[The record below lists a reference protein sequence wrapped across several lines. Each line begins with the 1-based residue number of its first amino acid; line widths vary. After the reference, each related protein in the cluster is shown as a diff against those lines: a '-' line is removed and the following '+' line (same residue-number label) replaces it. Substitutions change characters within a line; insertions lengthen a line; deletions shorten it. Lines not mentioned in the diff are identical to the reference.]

1 MPSHRLTLATLI
13 LRRTAAP
20 AAALAAVA
28 LLTGALGGCEGS
40 KAATAAKA
48 DTTPPVAVE
57 TVRPTRA
64 DMAAVY
70 SGTAPIEADQE
81 SRVVAKVAGEVR
93 RLLVEE
99 GDSVRAG
106 QVLAVLDGDKL
117 RLDLAQA
124 KANLAKLE
132 RDFARNVELQK
143 RGLIGSAAFDTLR
156 YELDAERAVHDLAAL
171 QLSYTEIRAPI
182 DGVVAERKVK
192 VGNMLQPNEP
202 AFLITKPNPLLA
214 HVHVPERELAK
225 LRVGQQADVQVDAA
239 GGVFPAHI
247 RRISP
252 VVDPATG
259 TFKVTLEFAPAPQL
273 RAGMFARV
281 NIVYERRAMALQ
293 IPRAALVDA
302 DGGPVVFIVVHNKV
316 ESRQV
321 RTGLA
326 NGGSVEVI
334 SGIGEADPVVVVG
347 QNGLKSGNEV
357 RVVAPAPVTAGRA
370 G

>member
-1 MPSHRLTLATLI
+1 MPDRRLSVATLSHP
-13 LRRTAAP
+13 RP
-20 AAALAAVA
+20 ATVLGALLALA
-28 LLTGALGGCEGS
+28 LLGGGLSGCDGS
-40 KAATAAKA
+40 KAATGPKA
-48 DTTPPVAVE
+48 DATPPVAVE
-57 TVRPTRA
+57 TVQPVRA

-81 SRVVAKVAGEVR
+81 SKVVAKVGGEVR

-99 GDSVRAG
+99 GDRVRAG

-117 RLDLAQA
+117 RLEVAEA

-132 RDFARNVELQK
+132 RDFQRNLELQK
-143 RGLIGSAAFDTLR
+143 RGLIGSAAFDDLR
-156 YELDAERAVHDLAAL
+156 YQLDAERAVHDLAAL

-192 VGNMLQPNEP
+192 VGNTLMPNDP
-202 AFLITKPNPLLA
+202 LFTITKPEPLIA

-225 LRVGQQADVQVDAA
+225 LAVGQQAEVQVDAA
-239 GGVFPAHI
+239 GGVYPAHI

-273 RAGMFARV
+273 RAGMFSRV

-293 IPRAALVDA
+293 IPRAALLEA
-302 DGGPVVFIVVHNKV
+302 DSGPTVFVVAGGKAQ
-316 ESRQV
+316 SRAV
-321 RTGLA
+321 KTGLA
-326 NGGSVEVI
+326 NGGSVEVL
-334 SGIGEADPVVVVG
+334 SGLSDSDPVVVVG

-357 RVVAPAPVTAGRA
+357 RIIAPAPVTAGRA
-370 G
+370 S

>member
-1 MPSHRLTLATLI
+1 MPNRPL
-13 LRRTAAP
+13 TAAIP
-20 AAALAAVA
+20 VLTRVVAPLVAFGACA
-28 LLTGALGGCEGS
+28 LLTGALGACDGS
-40 KAATAAKA
+40 KAATPSKA
-48 DTTPPVAVE
+48 DTTPAVAVE

-81 SRVVAKVAGEVR
+81 SRVVAKVGGEVR

-99 GDSVRAG
+99 GDAVKTG

-117 RLDLAQA
+117 RLEVAEA

-132 RDFARNVELQK
+132 RDFQRNVELQK
-143 RGLIGSAAFDTLR
+143 HGLIGSAAFDTLR
-156 YELDAERAVHDLAAL
+156 YQLDAQRAEHDLAAL

-182 DGVVAERKVK
+182 DGVIAERRVK
-192 VGNMLQPNEP
+192 VGNTLQPNDP
-202 AFLITKPNPLLA
+202 LFVISKPDPLVA
-214 HVHVPERELAK
+214 HVHVPERELSK
-225 LRVGQQADVQVDAA
+225 LAVGQVADVQVDAA
-239 GGVFPAHI
+239 GGNFKAHI

-252 VVDPATG
+252 IVDPATG
-259 TFKVTLEFAPAPQL
+259 TFKVTLEFTPSPQL
-273 RAGMFARV
+273 RAGMFSRV
-281 NIVYERRAMALQ
+281 NIVYERRSMALQ

-302 DGGPVVFIVVHNKV
+302 DGGPVVFVVVGGKAL
-316 ESRQV
+316 SRPV

-326 NGGSVEVI
+326 NGGSVEVL
-334 SGIGEADPVVVVG
+334 SGLGDADPVVVVG

-357 RVVAPAPVTAGRA
+357 RIIGPAPATAGRA

>member
-1 MPSHRLTLATLI
+1 MPTSPVPLI
-13 LRRTAAP
+13 LCRTAVP
-20 AAALAAVA
+20 LAALCAVA
-28 LLTGALGGCEGS
+28 LLTGALGGCDGS
-40 KAATAAKA
+40 KAATAPKA
-48 DTTPPVAVE
+48 DATPPVAVE

-81 SRVVAKVAGEVR
+81 ARVIAKVAGEVR
-93 RLLVEE
+93 RLMVEE
-99 GDSVRAG
+99 GDTVHAG
-106 QVLAVLDGDKL
+106 QLLAVLDGDKL

-132 RDFARNVELQK
+132 RDFARNSELQK
-143 RGLIGSAAFDTLR
+143 RGLIGTAAFDTLR

-192 VGNMLQPNEP
+192 VGNTLQPNDP
-202 AFLITKPNPLLA
+202 VFLITKPDPLVA

-225 LRVGQQADVQVDAA
+225 LAVGQLADVQVDAA
-239 GGVFPAHI
+239 GGVYPAHI

-259 TFKVTLEFAPAPQL
+259 TFKVTLEFTSSPRL

-302 DGGPVVFIVVHNKV
+302 DGGPVVFVVIANKAQ
-316 ESRQV
+316 SRAV
-321 RTGLA
+321 HTGLT
-326 NGGSVEVI
+326 NGGAVEVT
-334 SGIGEADPVVVVG
+334 SGLGDTDPVVVVG
-347 QNGLKSGNEV
+347 QNGLKSGNDV
-357 RVVAPAPVTAGRA
+357 RVVGPAPVTAGRA
-370 G
+370 S

>member
-1 MPSHRLTLATLI
+1 MPVHHPILATHL
-13 LRRTAAP
+13 LRRALAP
-20 AAALAAVA
+20 VAALGAVV
-28 LLTGALGGCEGS
+28 LLTGALGGCDGS
-40 KAATAAKA
+40 KAATPGKA
-48 DTTPPVAVE
+48 DTTPAVAVE
-57 TVRPTRA
+57 TVRPARA

-81 SRVVAKVAGEVR
+81 SRVVAKVGGEVR

-99 GDSVRAG
+99 GDTVRSG

-117 RLDLAQA
+117 RLEVAEA
-124 KANLAKLE
+124 KAKLAKLE
-132 RDFARNVELQK
+132 HDFARNVELQK
-143 RGLIGSAAFDTLR
+143 RGLIGSAAFDELR
-156 YELDAERAVHDLAAL
+156 YQLDAERAAHDLAAL

-182 DGVVAERKVK
+182 DGVVAERRVK
-192 VGNMLQPNEP
+192 VGNTLQPNDP
-202 AFLITKPNPLLA
+202 LFVISKPDPLIA

-225 LRVGQQADVQVDAA
+225 LAVGQEAQVQVDAA
-239 GGVFPAHI
+239 GGVYQAHI

-259 TFKVTLEFAPAPQL
+259 TFKVTLEFAKSAQL

-293 IPRAALVDA
+293 IPRSALVDA
-302 DGGPVVFIVVHNKV
+302 DGGPVVFIVVAGKAQ
-316 ESRQV
+316 SRAV

-326 NGGSVEVI
+326 NGGSIEVL

-357 RVVAPAPVTAGRA
+357 RIVGPAPRTIGRA

>member
-1 MPSHRLTLATLI
+1 MPSHRPYLASPV
-13 LRRTAAP
+13 LRR
-20 AAALAAVA
+20 V
-28 LLTGALGGCEGS
+28 LTPGAALGGLLLLGGALTGCDGS
-40 KAATAAKA
+40 KAATPAKPDAA
-48 DTTPPVAVE
+48 PPVAVE
-57 TVRPTRA
+57 TVKPTRA

-81 SRVVAKVAGEVR
+81 AKVIAKVGGEVR
-93 RLLVEE
+93 KILVEE
-99 GDSVRAG
+99 GDTVRSG

-117 RLDLAQA
+117 RLEVAEA

-156 YELDAERAVHDLAAL
+156 YQLDAERAVHDLAAL

-182 DGVVAERKVK
+182 DGVVAERRVK
-192 VGNMLQPNEP
+192 VGNTLQPSDP
-202 AFLITKPNPLLA
+202 LFVITKPDPLIA

-225 LRVGQQADVQVDAA
+225 LAVGQPAEVRVDAA
-239 GGVFPAHI
+239 GGVFAAHI
-247 RRISP
+247 RRIAP
-252 VVDPATG
+252 VVDSATG
-259 TFKVTLEFAPAPQL
+259 TFKVTVEFAPAPKL

-293 IPRAALVDA
+293 IPRAALIDA
-302 DGGPVVFIVVHNKV
+302 DGGPTLFVVVAGKAQ
-316 ESRQV
+316 SRVV

-326 NGGSVEVI
+326 NGGSIEVL
-334 SGIGEADPVVVVG
+334 SGLGETEPVVVVG
-347 QNGLKSGNEV
+347 QNGLKSGNDV
-357 RVVAPAPVTAGRA
+357 RVVAPAPTTAGRA

>member
-1 MPSHRLTLATLI
+1 MPNHPILSIHSRHRAAT
-13 LRRTAAP
+13 AV
-20 AAALAAVA
+20 AALSAAL
-28 LLTGALGGCEGS
+28 LLTGALGGCDGS
-40 KAATAAKA
+40 KAATPAKA
-48 DTTPPVAVE
+48 DATPAVAVE
-57 TVRPTRA
+57 TVKPVRA

-81 SRVVAKVAGEVR
+81 SRVVAKVGGEVR

-99 GDSVRAG
+99 GDRVRAG

-117 RLDLAQA
+117 RLEVAQA
-124 KANLAKLE
+124 RANLAKLE
-132 RDFARNVELQK
+132 RDFQRNLELQK
-143 RGLIGSAAFDTLR
+143 RGLIGSAAFDDLR
-156 YELDAERAVHDLAAL
+156 YQLDAERAVHDLAAL

-182 DGVVAERKVK
+182 DGVVADRRVK
-192 VGNMLQPNEP
+192 LGNTLQPNDP
-202 AFLITKPNPLLA
+202 LFTITKPEPLIA

-225 LRVGQQADVQVDAA
+225 LAVGQNAEVQVDAA
-239 GGVFPAHI
+239 GGVFAAHI

-259 TFKVTLEFAPAPQL
+259 TFKVTLEFSPAPQL
-273 RAGMFARV
+273 RAGMFSRV

-293 IPRAALVDA
+293 IPRAALVEA
-302 DGGPVVFIVVHNKV
+302 DGGPVVFVVAGGKAV
-316 ESRQV
+316 SRPV

-326 NGGSVEVI
+326 NGGAVEVL
-334 SGIGEADPVVVVG
+334 SGLSDGDPVVVVG

-357 RVVAPAPVTAGRA
+357 RIIAPAPATAGRA

>member
-1 MPSHRLTLATLI
+1 MPQNRLAL
-13 LRRTAAP
+13 AAP
-20 AAALAAVA
+20 RLGRVLAPLAALGAVA
-28 LLTGALGGCEGS
+28 LLTGSLGGCDGS
-40 KAATAAKA
+40 KAATPSKV

-57 TVRPTRA
+57 TVKPTRA

-81 SRVVAKVAGEVR
+81 ARVIAKVGGEVR

-117 RLDLAQA
+117 RLEVAEA

-132 RDFARNVELQK
+132 RDYARNVELQK
-143 RGLIGSAAFDTLR
+143 KNLIGSAAFDTLK
-156 YELDAERAVHDLAAL
+156 YQLDAERAVHDLAAL

-182 DGVVAERKVK
+182 DGVVAERRVK
-192 VGNMLQPNEP
+192 VGNTLQPNDP
-202 AFLITKPNPLLA
+202 LFVITKPDPLIA

-225 LRVGQQADVQVDAA
+225 LAVGQAAEVRVDAA

-252 VVDPATG
+252 VIDPATG
-259 TFKVTLEFAPAPQL
+259 TFKVTLEFTPAAKL

-293 IPRAALVDA
+293 IPRSALVDA
-302 DGGPVVFIVVHNKV
+302 DGGAVVFIVKAGKA
-316 ESRQV
+316 ESRAVQ
-321 RTGLA
+321 TGLA
-326 NGGSVEVI
+326 NGGVVEVL
-334 SGIGEADPVVVVG
+334 SGIGENDPVVVVG

-357 RVVAPAPVTAGRA
+357 RVVGPAPVTAGRA

>member
-1 MPSHRLTLATLI
+1 MPNPTARAHPLT
-13 LRRTAAP
+13 RTATAVVG
-20 AAALAAVA
+20 LAACV
-28 LLTGALGGCEGS
+28 LLTGALGGCDGS
-40 KAATAAKA
+40 KAATPAKA
-48 DTTPPVAVE
+48 DATPPVAVE
-57 TVRPTRA
+57 TVRPVRA
-64 DMAAVY
+64 DIAAVY

-81 SRVVAKVAGEVR
+81 SRVVAKVGGELR

-99 GDSVRAG
+99 GDRVHAG

-117 RLDLAQA
+117 RLEVAQA

-132 RDFARNVELQK
+132 RDFQRNLELQK
-143 RGLIGSAAFDTLR
+143 RGLIGSAAFDDLR
-156 YELDAERAVHDLAAL
+156 YQLDAERAVHDLAAL

-182 DGVVAERKVK
+182 DGLIADRKVK
-192 VGNMLQPNEP
+192 VGNTLQPNDVL
-202 AFLITKPNPLLA
+202 FTITKPEPLVA

-225 LRVGQQADVQVDAA
+225 LAIGQQADVQVDAA

-259 TFKVTLEFAPAPQL
+259 TFKVTLEFSPAAQL
-273 RAGMFARV
+273 RAGMFSRV
-281 NIVYERRAMALQ
+281 NIVYERRAHALQ

-302 DGGPVVFIVVHNKV
+302 DGGPIVFVVAGGKAV
-316 ESRQV
+316 SRPV

-326 NGGSVEVI
+326 NGGSVEVL
-334 SGIGEADPVVVVG
+334 SGIGDADPVVVVG

-357 RVVAPAPVTAGRA
+357 RIIAPAPATAGRA